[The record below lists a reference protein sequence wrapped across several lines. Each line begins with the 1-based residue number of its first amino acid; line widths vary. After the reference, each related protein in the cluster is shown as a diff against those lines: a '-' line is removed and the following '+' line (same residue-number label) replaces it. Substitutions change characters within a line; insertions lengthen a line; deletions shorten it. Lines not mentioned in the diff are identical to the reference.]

1 MSKTKC
7 DVLGR
12 PPFGFKVAV
21 VRSLVPEPWL
31 DDVYRAIGNTMDRT
45 ISDARAAVVAVLPP
59 GAPMPAYETIKK
71 LRKGVAPGVSG
82 DEFGF

>member
-1 MSKTKC
+1 MPKAKS
-7 DVLGR
+7 DVIGR
-12 PPFGFKVAV
+12 PPFGFRVAV

-31 DDVYRAIGNTMDRT
+31 DDVYRVIGDTMNRT
-45 ISDARAAVVAVLPP
+45 VSDARAAVLAVLPP

-71 LRKGVAPGVSG
+71 LRSGLEAPR